1 MTESKNENISTGL
14 RNAYFGVLDQ
24 TSDFAKQST
33 ESTKKVIGA
42 TLEAQ
47 SEIFKTAGESNLLPG
62 AEDIVRLNY
71 GFMESA
77 AKQTSQGINMAANAF
92 VAFTEAALNW
102 QKLALET
109 QKNVFQSYKSWFTG
123 SRA

>member
-1 MTESKNENISTGL
+1 MTESKNENVSTGVK
-14 RNAYFGVLDQ
+14 NAYFEVLDQ
-24 TSDFAKQST
+24 TVGFAKQST

-47 SEIFKTAGESNLLPG
+47 SDILKTVGESNLLPG
-62 AEDIVRLNY
+62 AEDMVRLNY

-92 VAFTEAALNW
+92 AAFTEAALTW

-109 QKNVFQSYKSWFTG
+109 QKNVFSSYKSWFAG
-123 SRA
+123 YKA